1 MFCILLPPK
10 MSAFRDSIHCE
21 STLLSFLTVV
31 IYVCY
36 AKKADIFQVQE
47 FCEKCLIKNVAL
59 ACVNFSCGNYNKI
72 PSFAADF

>member
-21 STLLSFLTVV
+21 STVLSFLTVV

-59 ACVNFSCGNYNKI
+59 
-72 PSFAADF
+72 